1 MIFETASARG
11 ACAAEWWAGITKLAK
26 SKESEFGLGYIW
38 ELDGIQWAGTHVVRS
53 DVCATLG
60 NSALVDAAMEVE

>member
-1 MIFETASARG
+1 VCSG
-11 ACAAEWWAGITKLAK
+11 VVDWNHQV
-26 SKESEFGLGYIW
+26 SEVQRERVRIGLW

-60 NSALVDAAMEVE
+60 YSALVDVAIEVA